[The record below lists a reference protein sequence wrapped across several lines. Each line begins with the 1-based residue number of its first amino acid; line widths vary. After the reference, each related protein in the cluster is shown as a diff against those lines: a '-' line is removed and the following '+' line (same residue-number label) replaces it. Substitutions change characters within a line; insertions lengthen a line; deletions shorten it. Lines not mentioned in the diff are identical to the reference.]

1 MPTAPVTQ
9 ISYVD
14 KKKTRNTDFDGNVKQ
29 TRGTRSKRI
38 CFPMTSLWE
47 IKNLG
52 GLNSNTCN
60 SDLIFLVPSGE
71 REREEKHI

>member
-1 MPTAPVTQ
+1 LLKLFIPTVPVTQ

-14 KKKTRNTDFDGNVKQ
+14 KNKKHTDFDENVKQ

-47 IKNLG
+47 IKKPEG
-52 GLNSNTCN
+52 
-60 SDLIFLVPSGE
+60 IEF
-71 REREEKHI
+71 KHM